1 MLDKP
6 NLKEDL
12 NNVKLEDKKSKQKVS
27 SDCCSYMVYFLSA
40 LCLAFG

>member
-40 LCLAFG
+40 LCLVFC

>member
-12 NNVKLEDKKSKQKVS
+12 NNVKLEDKQSKQKVS
-27 SDCCSYMVYFLSA
+27 SDCCSYIVYFFTA

>member
-1 MLDKP
+1 MLDNP

-12 NNVKLEDKKSKQKVS
+12 NNVKIVDKQEVS
-27 SDCCSYMVYFLSA
+27 SNSCLYMSYILSA